1 MSDTSGYT
9 VSGAEAS
16 GSEKNNTCKCGKCGH
31 VGADADFSKWFLVSD
46 SRIKERLCP
55 ACGHIWSMCERERA
69 IGLIASEWGLNVGA
83 EEAEKIIEAAPM
95 LLVLTLMLLGVYTD
109 DFTGETSSKPYAGT
123 GSDADIRV
131 LWKSA
136 QIAAPSISPATLQA
150 LREYGKGALPAI
162 LQKIIS
168 GVH

>member
-1 MSDTSGYT
+1 MSEMNAYMCADRDDQRAMTEEEILFGEADRVDLKAAYLY
-9 VSGAEAS
+9 GA
-16 GSEKNNTCKCGKCGH
+16 KP
-31 VGADADFSKWFLVSD
+31 ADAIETMMAAVGI
-46 SRIKERLCP
+46 SR
-55 ACGHIWSMCERERA
+55 
-69 IGLIASEWGLNVGA
+69 
-83 EEAEKIIEAAPM
+83 EEAEKITEAAPM

>member
-1 MSDTSGYT
+1 MTEMNAYMCADRDDQRALTEEEFLFG
-9 VSGAEAS
+9 EADRVDLKAAYLY
-16 GSEKNNTCKCGKCGH
+16 GEQGRAKP
-31 VGADADFSKWFLVSD
+31 ADAIETMMAAVGI
-46 SRIKERLCP
+46 SR
-55 ACGHIWSMCERERA
+55 
-69 IGLIASEWGLNVGA
+69 
-83 EEAEKIIEAAPM
+83 EEAEKITEAAPM

-109 DFTGETSSKPYAGT
+109 DFSGETSSRPYAGT

>member
-1 MSDTSGYT
+1 MSEMNAYMCADRDDQRAMTEEEFLFGEADRVDLKAAYLY
-9 VSGAEAS
+9 GAQGRA
-16 GSEKNNTCKCGKCGH
+16 KP
-31 VGADADFSKWFLVSD
+31 ADAIETMMAAVGI
-46 SRIKERLCP
+46 SR
-55 ACGHIWSMCERERA
+55 
-69 IGLIASEWGLNVGA
+69 
-83 EEAEKIIEAAPM
+83 EEAEKITEAAPM

-162 LQKIIS
+162 MQKIIS